1 MVRYLEPAARPAAPP
16 PPRTFAGLW
25 LLVAALVAAGLLV
38 AWLLAGRLGYL
49 SGEAGEAA
57 SAGQQVSLHGASP
70 DG

>member
-1 MVRYLEPAARPAAPP
+1 
-16 PPRTFAGLW
+16 
-25 LLVAALVAAGLLV
+25 LVAALVAAGLLV

-57 SAGQQVSLHGASP
+57 SAGQQISRHGAWP